1 MEKTIPAISIIIP
14 MYNVEKYIGDC
25 LDSILAQTFKDYEVI
40 AVDDGSTDKTCE
52 IVESYLP
59 RFEDKLQLIR
69 SEKNSGGCVGIPRNI
84 GIGYAIGEYLYF
96 MDSDDA
102 LINNALEVL
111 YTSAEKFGAD
121 VVHCERWIESKDD
134 ENFQNKE
141 TWKEMFN
148 PFQKPVDEP
157 IVMTGDLRERVKLF
171 GQKIFQSMPWLS
183 FARRDCIVKN
193 DVKFPETRMSDDQF
207 FDFEITC
214 HAEKIVR
221 IPDKIYISRIREDS
235 VTREK
240 LDVPK
245 NIHRWT
251 GALLKTIELLD
262 NFMNRFDD
270 LKNNSELKHAIFER
284 FFADFSY
291 HTLRIYSQIPA
302 WQLDALIRRELNEI
316 KDKTALTAFLFARMN
331 VLNVQLM
338 KAQNLLRQ
346 QPKEVQDFQRQNEI
360 IQRQQAQIQQLQQQ
374 LRNVHDVFR

>member
-1 MEKTIPAISIIIP
+1 MF
-14 MYNVEKYIGDC
+14 NG
-25 LDSILAQTFKDYEVI
+25 
-40 AVDDGSTDKTCE
+40 
-52 IVESYLP
+52 
-59 RFEDKLQLIR
+59 KLQLIR
-69 SEKNSGGCVGIPRNI
+69 SEKNSDGCVGIPRNK
-84 GIGYAIGEYLYF
+84 GMRYAIGDYLYF

-102 LINNALEVL
+102 MLDNALEIL
-111 YTSAEKFGAD
+111 HETAEKFNAD
-121 VVHCERWIESKDD
+121 VVHCERWLESNDD
-134 ENFQNKE
+134 ENFKNKE

-157 IVMTGDLRERVKLF
+157 VVITVDLRERVKLF
-171 GQKIFQSMPWLS
+171 SQKIFQSMPWLS

-193 DVKFPETRMSDDQF
+193 DVKFPKTRMSDDQF

-214 HAEKIVR
+214 YAEKMVR
-221 IPDKIYISRIREDS
+221 IPNKIYISRIRKDS

-245 NIHRWT
+245 NIHRWA

-262 NFMNRFDD
+262 NFMNRFNE
-270 LKNNSELKHAIFER
+270 LKNNSELKHAVFER
-284 FFADFSY
+284 FLADFSY

-302 WQLDALIRRELNEI
+302 WQLDPLIRHELNEI
-316 KDKTALTAFLFARMN
+316 EDKTALTAFLFARMN
-331 VLNVQLM
+331 VMNVQLM
-338 KAQNLLRQ
+338 RAQNLLRQ